1 MRLLIII
8 IVLFAVGEASGAGPD
23 DVLGKY
29 WTPKKD
35 GQLVVYREGDQY
47 FGRLVAFDV
56 AGQLDEKN
64 PDETLRSRPIVGVD
78 LLADFRYD
86 EDKSRWSEGSI
97 YDAKSGKTYKCH
109 LWFEDDNTGELWA
122 RGFIGLSLFGRTER
136 FMRVSD

>member
-78 LLADFRYD
+78 LLA
-86 EDKSRWSEGSI
+86 SRAGVRAVFTTPKV
-97 YDAKSGKTYKCH
+97 AKRTNVTCGLRMTIRASCG
-109 LWFEDDNTGELWA
+109 
-122 RGFIGLSLFGRTER
+122 RVGLSGYRSSAAQNASYASR
-136 FMRVSD
+136 IR

>member
-78 LLADFRYD
+78 
-86 EDKSRWSEGSI
+86 I

-136 FMRVSD
+136 FIRVSD